1 MKRQWLGMIG
11 LRLVGVYALIE
22 ALASFPR
29 LAAGGMLL
37 ARDGR
42 GGLIP
47 FLVLFPYGVLLASG
61 VLLLAHPAKAA
72 GLVWPRGVGA
82 DDVQISADVA
92 NLAFAAA
99 GIIVLVLSFLALS
112 FSLPYLLP
120 VRCPK
125 CSGKMR
131 FRFLKQK
138 TDSRQMYAYI
148 CEQCT
153 QRHEWEGASSGS
165 SLDSNL
171 RFRDAGRIKK

>member
-72 GLVWPRGVGA
+72 GLVWPRGMGA

-99 GIIVLVLSFLALS
+99 AEAEYQTAYDRHGVPRTVVLG
-112 FSLPYLLP
+112 
-120 VRCPK
+120 VRAE
-125 CSGKMR
+125 
-131 FRFLKQK
+131 L
-138 TDSRQMYAYI
+138 
-148 CEQCT
+148 
-153 QRHEWEGASSGS
+153 
-165 SLDSNL
+165 
-171 RFRDAGRIKK
+171 